1 MFGVLLVTAHFSL
14 LIRFGITFKT
24 DKGLGI
30 DEATQKLVPDS
41 DSDSHSKDIRYT
53 FIPDS
58 DSFSDSKCEF
68 QIRFRFV
75 SDSFQ
80 IRFRFNIDFRI
91 HYRDSVEIS

>member
-1 MFGVLLVTAHFSL
+1 MN
-14 LIRFGITFKT
+14 
-24 DKGLGI
+24 
-30 DEATQKLVPDS
+30 ATQKLVPDS

>member
-1 MFGVLLVTAHFSL
+1 MPTVPANNFLLNRA
-14 LIRFGITFKT
+14 
-24 DKGLGI
+24 
-30 DEATQKLVPDS
+30 ATQKLVPDS